1 MTLPAR
7 PVIPAQVRR
16 STRVRTPAPAET
28 VQTERRGR
36 WSITLLLPAAAIVV
50 AIPVDFVTVGSF
62 WRYLGLV
69 GLLVGSAAAVWAI
82 RRAETTIVV
91 PALLFGFLVLTFNQ
105 VMNFNPVGYVTLLA
119 PIVVGA
125 GLAVALRQPL
135 VALVVLSVALAV
147 TMGVEYLVQQHVF
160 GELFGD
166 PHYIA
171 YSRDTFRS
179 RGLIGQAVPAGMVAV
194 GVGAAALVLSSSTQ
208 SRRTAVRWVVVLST
222 AVSVSTSGTR
232 SAVLCA
238 AAVAVLTVATVATT
252 AYRRRQGQLAVGY
265 RTAWLGPLLLAA
277 AVTVVVLYWSALAG
291 QRVFDFGGLTGS
303 ASLDNRNYAA
313 IVFDEWSDTC
323 SGACVVFGSGARS
336 LLDALGSGLGIQG
349 FTTVD
354 NLFLSLLWDFG
365 VVTVLGI
372 VALAVIAI
380 RALLR
385 SDSTRVRAGAVLILA
400 IVLSGFFYDA
410 LYIRPVLL
418 LCGFG
423 IGLLGF
429 DKKDVSS

>member
-7 PVIPAQVRR
+7 PVIPAQVKKR

-36 WSITLLLPAAAIVV
+36 RSITLLLPAAAIVV

-125 GLAVALRQPL
+125 GLAVALRQSL
-135 VALVVLSVALAV
+135 VVLVVLSVALAV

-166 PHYIA
+166 PHYTA

-194 GVGAAALVLSSSTQ
+194 GVGAAALVLSSTMA
-208 SRRTAVRWVVVLST
+208 SRRSAVRWVVVVST

-238 AAVAVLTVATVATT
+238 AAVAVLTVATT
-252 AYRRRQGQLAVGY
+252 AYRRRQGQLAVGH

-365 VVTVLGI
+365 IVTVLGI